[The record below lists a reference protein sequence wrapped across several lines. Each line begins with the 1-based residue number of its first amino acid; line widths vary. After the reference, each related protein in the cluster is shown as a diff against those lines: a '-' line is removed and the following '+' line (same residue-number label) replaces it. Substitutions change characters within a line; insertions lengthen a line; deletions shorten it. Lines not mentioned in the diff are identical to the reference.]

1 MFEIRGLIISRQERF
16 GKYQLPVLKIQSDH
30 YYRNAGFF
38 SNMIKSRPQTVHF
51 FSGTL
56 WRKSEY
62 EFIPAF
68 KKLNRIINKVV
79 MMKPV
84 DRHTPQ
90 PTEKE
95 TERSFEQFLFP
106 QESESLE
113 VKRFSESKTND
124 DIPAAGMRRYDHN
137 GLL

>member
-1 MFEIRGLIISRQERF
+1 MKIVMKAMLVLAMFGVHEAAARLHQRRPPAKASHPNDHENRRQRKKERRLLSLD
-16 GKYQLPVLKIQSDH
+16 YNERLEELE
-30 YYRNAGFF
+30 
-38 SNMIKSRPQTVHF
+38 
-51 FSGTL
+51 
-56 WRKSEY
+56 EY
-62 EFIPAF
+62 GSTPPKA
-68 KKLNRIINKVV
+68 RINKVV